1 MKFSEFYYGSLILN
15 VILKRMNKNK
25 NKKTTHNTSKK
36 KLRKLKVMNWMCVY
50 KRIQSKIMF

>member
-36 KLRKLKVMNWMCVY
+36 KLRKLKVMN
-50 KRIQSKIMF
+50 